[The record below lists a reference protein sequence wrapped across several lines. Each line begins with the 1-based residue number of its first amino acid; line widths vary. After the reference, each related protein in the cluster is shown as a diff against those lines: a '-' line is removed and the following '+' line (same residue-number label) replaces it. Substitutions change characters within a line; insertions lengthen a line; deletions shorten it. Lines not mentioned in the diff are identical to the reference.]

1 MNQRTAAF
9 LKEMGITPLWVPRTA
24 APRPGEQ
31 EAAQEAA
38 APAVPPAPAV
48 TARAPVQ
55 VPGQGQGTSA
65 EAGEEQRIANMDWAE
80 LEQAIA
86 ACTRCGACAP
96 GTRPVM
102 GTGSKRARWVV
113 ATGAASVQDHKD
125 GVPLAG
131 EPGTLLANMLAAAG
145 HSAERDVWVTS
156 VIKCRPSTSS
166 GADRAPTAEEAA
178 ACRPFVEREIA
189 LTGAATLL
197 TLGQVAANAM
207 LGQPLAQPLAQA
219 RGQLHETAGVRM
231 VATLHPAELLR
242 RGQDKALAWADL
254 CLASSDGQP
263 AR

>member
-1 MNQRTAAF
+1 MNGRTAAF

-24 APRPGEQ
+24 APQAEAEQ
-31 EAAQEAA
+31 QPAVAPA
-38 APAVPPAPAV
+38 APAP
-48 TARAPVQ
+48 APVQ
-55 VPGQGQGTSA
+55 APQRDAAVPA
-65 EAGEEQRIANMDWAE
+65 ELSEEQRIARMDWAE

-102 GTGSKRARWVV
+102 GAGARRARWVV
-113 ATGAASVQDHKD
+113 AAGAASAQDHKE

-131 EPGTLLANMLAAAG
+131 EAGTLLANMLAAAG
-145 HSAERDVWVTS
+145 HSADNDVWVTN

-178 ACRPFVEREIA
+178 ACRPFVEREVA
-189 LTGAATLL
+189 LTGADTLL

-207 LGQPLAQPLAQA
+207 LGQPLSQPLAQA
-219 RGQLHETAGVRM
+219 RGQQHQAAGVRM

-242 RGQDKALAWADL
+242 RGQDKSLAWTDL
-254 CLASSDGQP
+254 CLAATDGPP
-263 AR
+263 A